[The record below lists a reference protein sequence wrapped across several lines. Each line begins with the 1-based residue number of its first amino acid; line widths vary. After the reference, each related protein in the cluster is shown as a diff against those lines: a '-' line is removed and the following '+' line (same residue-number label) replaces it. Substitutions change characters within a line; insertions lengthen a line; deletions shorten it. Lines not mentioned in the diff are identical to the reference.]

1 MMRSAAFTAGLVQA
15 ATAGDNNWRDR
26 LHIITFVVFFL
37 ISLFILLNLLTLGNP
52 KPLPYTVHTSQVFI
66 TSNQVRTS

>member
-1 MMRSAAFTAGLVQA
+1 MMRSAAITAGLVQGWA
-15 ATAGDNNWRDR
+15 KENR
-26 LHIITFVVFFL
+26 LHIITLIIFFL
-37 ISLFILLNLLTLGNP
+37 ISFCILLNLLTLGNP